1 MTRAGRNFL
10 GAMLAIRITVDG
22 DIVATGILDDNDS
35 ARDFAALLPLDL
47 LLKDY
52 ASTEKIADLPSR
64 LSMTG
69 APEAYT
75 PSVGDIS
82 FYSPWGNLAIFYK
95 DGQLSSGLV
104 RLGRLDSGI
113 DAVRRIG
120 ALAVRVV
127 LAEPQ
132 R

>member
-1 MTRAGRNFL
+1 
-10 GAMLAIRITVDG
+10 MLAIRITVDG

>member
-1 MTRAGRNFL
+1 MK
-10 GAMLAIRITVDG
+10 IRITVDG
-22 DIVATGILDDNDS
+22 DIVATGTLDHNES

-82 FYSPWGNLAIFYK
+82 FYAPWGNLAIFYE
-95 DGQLSSGLV
+95 DGRLSRGLV
-104 RLGRLDSGI
+104 RVGRLDAGI
-113 DAVRRIG
+113 DVLRRVG
-120 ALAVRVV
+120 LLAVKVD
-127 LAEPQ
+127 LAEP
-132 R
+132 